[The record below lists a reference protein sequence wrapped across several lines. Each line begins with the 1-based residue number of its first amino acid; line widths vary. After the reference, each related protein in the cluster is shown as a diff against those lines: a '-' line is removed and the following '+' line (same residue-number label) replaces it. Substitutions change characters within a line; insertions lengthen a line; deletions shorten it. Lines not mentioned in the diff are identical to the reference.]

1 MLVVDKITDLTPVK
15 NLNVKGL
22 IPENINLADDF
33 FYVPGPIDCL
43 LGAEIFYELL
53 RSGQIR
59 SENSNLIFQ
68 NTVFGFVASGSNS
81 FADTEARVH
90 CESRDIALKR
100 LNALWTRLIRDPQ
113 YLKLYRDFIHE
124 YDQLGHMKEVVAE
137 HDNSEVAYYMPHHG
151 VLRPE
156 KSTTKLRVVFN
167 ATNPTSNGLSLN
179 SIQYNGGLD
188 QNDLFTIMIKFR
200 ENPYAFTADVKMMY
214 RMILIHES
222 QQPLLRIL
230 WKESPED
237 PVKTFEMKTV
247 TYGTV
252 SAPFLATRTLLQLS
266 RDGEKNFPLAAPV
279 LGENFYMDDV
289 LYGAASLMEAKAL
302 KNQLSG
308 ILKKGGMELH
318 KWESSPPELAS
329 NIIEDYEFENPIE
342 TKTLGVS
349 WKSQED
355 CFIFKIAVEL
365 KDSYTKRCVLSTIAR
380 LFDPLGLLGPVVAR
394 AKIFMQ
400 SLWSLKIDWID
411 ELPSERAKEWHRF
424 LEDFNSVRSICIG
437 RCIVHPQETRVELHS
452 FADASEKCYGA
463 VHSKLP
469 RRKRRGPL
477 DVQEINQA
485 EVTLIRI
492 VQEFKRDIM
501 SLKENNRVSA
511 ESLIKSLNPFL
522 DKDGVLKVGGR
533 LCNSDLNFECEFPVI
548 LPCNHK
554 LTNLIVEYFHLKYF
568 HLGPQ
573 ALLYQVRQRFW
584 PLRERNVCRE
594 IVHDCLVCF
603 KVKPITCEQ
612 IMGNLPKERVREN
625 FPFDC
630 SGIDFIGPFW
640 IKSNKQRKSSLYKT
654 YVSIFVCFVTKAVH
668 FELVSDLTTQTF
680 IASLKRFIARR
691 GRPSLIFSD
700 NGKTFIG
707 ANAELKRL
715 YKLVINPDPELA
727 GFLVDENINW
737 KFLPP
742 RAPNFGGLWEA
753 GVKSFKFH
761 FKREAGNSRFTYKEF
776 LTIMTQIEGILN
788 SRPLTPLSTDIDDL
802 SVLTPAHFLIG
813 RPITSIS
820 EPNIIHIETN
830 RD

>member
-1 MLVVDKITDLTPVK
+1 MRKREREFNPAFPSGEVSEKDSNAVFAINQKKGTTSVFLSSVKCFVKDSYDEKWKIRGLLDVGSMTNLITKKFVEKLGLRKEKVNLMVTCLNDSSVCVKNCVTTEIPNSDGSYKKRIKMLVVDKITDLIPVK

-22 IPENINLADDF
+22 IPENINLADDS

-81 FADTEARVH
+81 FADIEARVH
-90 CESRDIALKR
+90 CGLIKGDLNQTLKMFWELENVEVEKTKNEEAIFCEDHLLKTHSRDEEGRYVVKMPLKNEPNCLGESRGMALKR

-124 YDQLGHMKEVVAE
+124 YDQLCHMKEVVAE

-179 SIQYNGGLD
+179 SIQYNGGLA

-200 ENPYAFTADVKMMY
+200 EHPYAFTADVKMMY

-266 RDGEKNFPLAAPV
+266 RDEEKNFPLAAPV
-279 LGENFYMDDV
+279 LRENFYMDDV
-289 LYGAASLMEAKAL
+289 LCGAASLMEAKAL

-318 KWESSPPELAS
+318 KWGSSHPELAS
-329 NIIEDYEFENPIE
+329 NILGDYEFENPIE

-365 KDSYTKRCVLSTIAR
+365 KDSYTKRYVLSTIAR

-400 SLWSLKIDWID
+400 SLWSLKIDWIN

-437 RCIVHPQETRVELHS
+437 GCIMHPQATRVELHD
-452 FADASEKCYGA
+452 FADASEKCFEAVIYCRSQSPDGA
-463 VHSKLP
+463 TTVKLVTSKSRVAPVKSVTMP
-469 RRKRRGPL
+469 RLELCAAVLLAKLMKRVETALQMKTPPVYLRS
-477 DVQEINQA
+477 DS
-485 EVTLIRI
+485 TI
-492 VQEFKRDIM
+492 VLAWIQ
-501 SLKENNRVSA
+501 KE
-511 ESLIKSLNPFL
+511 
-522 DKDGVLKVGGR
+522 
-533 LCNSDLNFECEFPVI
+533 
-548 LPCNHK
+548 
-554 LTNLIVEYFHLKYF
+554 
-568 HLGPQ
+568 
-573 ALLYQVRQRFW
+573 
-584 PLRERNVCRE
+584 
-594 IVHDCLVCF
+594 
-603 KVKPITCEQ
+603 PITC
-612 IMGNLPKERVREN
+612 
-625 FPFDC
+625 
-630 SGIDFIGPFW
+630 
-640 IKSNKQRKSSLYKT
+640 
-654 YVSIFVCFVTKAVH
+654 
-668 FELVSDLTTQTF
+668 
-680 IASLKRFIARR
+680 LK
-691 GRPSLIFSD
+691 PS
-700 NGKTFIG
+700 
-707 ANAELKRL
+707 
-715 YKLVINPDPELA
+715 
-727 GFLVDENINW
+727 W
-737 KFLPP
+737 
-742 RAPNFGGLWEA
+742 
-753 GVKSFKFH
+753 
-761 FKREAGNSRFTYKEF
+761 
-776 LTIMTQIEGILN
+776 QIELPQSN
-788 SRPLTPLSTDIDDL
+788 T
-802 SVLTPAHFLIG
+802 
-813 RPITSIS
+813 
-820 EPNIIHIETN
+820 
-830 RD
+830 

>member
-22 IPENINLADDF
+22 IPKNINLADVS

-53 RSGQIR
+53 RSAQIR
-59 SENSNLIFQ
+59 YKNSNLIFQ

-90 CESRDIALKR
+90 CGLIKGDLNQTLKMFWELENVEVEKPKNEEAIFCEDHFLKTHSRDEEGRYVVKMPLKNEPNCLGESRDIALKR

-179 SIQYNGGLD
+179 SIQYNGGLV

-200 ENPYAFTADVKMMY
+200 EHPYAFAADVKMMY

-247 TYGTV
+247 TYGMV

-266 RDGEKNFPLAAPV
+266 RYEENFPLAAPV
-279 LGENFYMDDV
+279 LRENFYMDDV
-289 LYGAASLMEAKAL
+289 LCGAASLMEAKAL

-318 KWESSPPELAS
+318 KWGSSHPELAS
-329 NIIEDYEFENPIE
+329 NILGDYEFENPIE

-355 CFIFKIAVEL
+355 CFVFKIAVEL
-365 KDSYTKRCVLSTIAR
+365 KVSYTKRCVLSTIAR

-424 LEDFNSVRSICIG
+424 
-437 RCIVHPQETRVELHS
+437 
-452 FADASEKCYGA
+452 
-463 VHSKLP
+463 P
-469 RRKRRGPL
+469 RGL
-477 DVQEINQA
+477 QQ
-485 EVTLIRI
+485 
-492 VQEFKRDIM
+492 
-501 SLKENNRVSA
+501 
-511 ESLIKSLNPFL
+511 
-522 DKDGVLKVGGR
+522 
-533 LCNSDLNFECEFPVI
+533 C
-548 LPCNHK
+548 
-554 LTNLIVEYFHLKYF
+554 
-568 HLGPQ
+568 PQ

-584 PLRERNVCRE
+584 PLRGRNVCRK

-640 IKSNKQRKSSLYKT
+640 IKSNKQRKSNLYKI

-680 IASLKRFIARR
+680 IASFKRFIARR

-727 GFLVDENINW
+727 GFLVDENINR

-761 FKREAGNSRFTYKEF
+761 FKREAGNSRFTYEEF

-788 SRPLTPLSTDIDDL
+788 SRPLTLCQRI
-802 SVLTPAHFLIG
+802 
-813 RPITSIS
+813 
-820 EPNIIHIETN
+820 
-830 RD
+830 

>member
-1 MLVVDKITDLTPVK
+1 
-15 NLNVKGL
+15 
-22 IPENINLADDF
+22 
-33 FYVPGPIDCL
+33 
-43 LGAEIFYELL
+43 
-53 RSGQIR
+53 
-59 SENSNLIFQ
+59 
-68 NTVFGFVASGSNS
+68 
-81 FADTEARVH
+81 
-90 CESRDIALKR
+90 
-100 LNALWTRLIRDPQ
+100 
-113 YLKLYRDFIHE
+113 
-124 YDQLGHMKEVVAE
+124 
-137 HDNSEVAYYMPHHG
+137 
-151 VLRPE
+151 
-156 KSTTKLRVVFN
+156 
-167 ATNPTSNGLSLN
+167 
-179 SIQYNGGLD
+179 
-188 QNDLFTIMIKFR
+188 
-200 ENPYAFTADVKMMY
+200 
-214 RMILIHES
+214 
-222 QQPLLRIL
+222 
-230 WKESPED
+230 
-237 PVKTFEMKTV
+237 
-247 TYGTV
+247 
-252 SAPFLATRTLLQLS
+252 
-266 RDGEKNFPLAAPV
+266 
-279 LGENFYMDDV
+279 
-289 LYGAASLMEAKAL
+289 
-302 KNQLSG
+302 
-308 ILKKGGMELH
+308 MELH
-318 KWESSPPELAS
+318 KWGSSHPELAS
-329 NIIEDYEFENPIE
+329 NILGDYEFENPIE
-342 TKTLGVS
+342 TKTLES
-349 WKSQED
+349 
-355 CFIFKIAVEL
+355 
-365 KDSYTKRCVLSTIAR
+365 R

-437 RCIVHPQETRVELHS
+437 RCIVHPQATRVELHG

-463 VHSKLP
+463 VIYCRSQSPDGATTVKLVTSKSRVAPVKSVTMP
-469 RRKRRGPL
+469 RLELCAAVPLAKLMKRVETDLQMKTPPVYLWSDSTIVLAWIQKEPNLLKTFVANRVATIQHLTNAEKWHHVSSEQNPADLVSRGL
-477 DVQEINQA
+477 DPSSLLNNSLWWNGPKFLTTKDFPEKNTLSS
-485 EVTLIRI
+485 VTDNNEFNC
-492 VQEFKRDIM
+492 EFK
-501 SLKENNRVSA
+501 N
-511 ESLIKSLNPFL
+511 
-522 DKDGVLKVGGR
+522 KDGVLRVGGR
-533 LCNSDLNFECEFPVI
+533 LCNSDLNFECKFPVI
-548 LPCNHK
+548 LPCNQK

-584 PLRERNVCRE
+584 PLRGRNVCRK

-640 IKSNKQRKSSLYKT
+640 IKNNKQRKSSLYKI

-707 ANAELKRL
+707 ANVELKRL

-761 FKREAGNSRFTYKEF
+761 FKREAGNFRFTYEEF

-788 SRPLTPLSTDIDDL
+788 SRPLTLCQRI
-802 SVLTPAHFLIG
+802 
-813 RPITSIS
+813 
-820 EPNIIHIETN
+820 
-830 RD
+830 

>member
-22 IPENINLADDF
+22 IPENINLADDS

-90 CESRDIALKR
+90 CGLIKGDLNQTLKMFWELENVDVEKPKNEEAIFCEDHFLKTHSRDEEGRYVVKMPLKNEPNCLGESRDIALKR

-124 YDQLGHMKEVVAE
+124 YDQLGHMKEVVTE

-179 SIQYNGGLD
+179 SIQYNGGLV

-200 ENPYAFTADVKMMY
+200 EHPYAFTADVKMMY

-230 WKESPED
+230 GKESPED

-266 RDGEKNFPLAAPV
+266 KDEEKNFPLAASV
-279 LGENFYMDDV
+279 LRENFYMDGV
-289 LYGAASLMEAKAL
+289 LCGAASLMEAKAL
-302 KNQLSG
+302 KHQLSG

-318 KWESSPPELAS
+318 KW
-329 NIIEDYEFENPIE
+329 
-342 TKTLGVS
+342 
-349 WKSQED
+349 
-355 CFIFKIAVEL
+355 VEL

-380 LFDPLGLLGPVVAR
+380 LSDPLGLLGPVVAR

-400 SLWSLKIDWID
+400 SFWSLKIDWID

-437 RCIVHPQETRVELHS
+437 RCIVHPQATRVELHG
-452 FADASEKCYGA
+452 FADTSEKCYGA
-463 VHSKLP
+463 VIYCRFLN
-469 RRKRRGPL
+469 RQM
-477 DVQEINQA
+477 VQQ
-485 EVTLIRI
+485 
-492 VQEFKRDIM
+492 Q
-501 SLKENNRVSA
+501 
-511 ESLIKSLNPFL
+511 
-522 DKDGVLKVGGR
+522 
-533 LCNSDLNFECEFPVI
+533 
-548 LPCNHK
+548 
-554 LTNLIVEYFHLKYF
+554 
-568 HLGPQ
+568 
-573 ALLYQVRQRFW
+573 
-584 PLRERNVCRE
+584 
-594 IVHDCLVCF
+594 
-603 KVKPITCEQ
+603 
-612 IMGNLPKERVREN
+612 
-625 FPFDC
+625 
-630 SGIDFIGPFW
+630 
-640 IKSNKQRKSSLYKT
+640 
-654 YVSIFVCFVTKAVH
+654 
-668 FELVSDLTTQTF
+668 
-680 IASLKRFIARR
+680 
-691 GRPSLIFSD
+691 
-700 NGKTFIG
+700 
-707 ANAELKRL
+707 
-715 YKLVINPDPELA
+715 
-727 GFLVDENINW
+727 
-737 KFLPP
+737 
-742 RAPNFGGLWEA
+742 
-753 GVKSFKFH
+753 
-761 FKREAGNSRFTYKEF
+761 
-776 LTIMTQIEGILN
+776 
-788 SRPLTPLSTDIDDL
+788 
-802 SVLTPAHFLIG
+802 
-813 RPITSIS
+813 
-820 EPNIIHIETN
+820 
-830 RD
+830 